1 MGQEKTRENPCEGIM
16 GGSIVLRETDRLE
29 ITSLVDNYIDLTSMD
44 SSAMVQRALPIR
56 GMKIKGNIL
65 AEHGFSALVRIE
77 AEGEVHLLLFDF
89 GYSEAALPYNLE
101 RLGVDLEGLE
111 AAVLSHGHRDHTGA
125 FHPVM
130 ERIARKPLPL
140 YLHPDAFLE
149 RRYLRY
155 GEVKIFFPE
164 LTREEMEGAG
174 AEVRESPGPTLLAG
188 ETALFLG
195 EIPRVTDFEKG
206 MPNAFY
212 LEGDE
217 ERWDPVRDDTS
228 LAFLVKG
235 KGLVVLSGCAHSGIV
250 NTVRYAQRL
259 TGVDRV
265 HAVMGGFHL
274 SGPAFAQAIPETIA
288 ELGRID
294 PDYVIP
300 AHCTGH
306 RATVEM
312 EKAFPGKF
320 ILNMSGTRIVF
331 AGG

>member
-1 MGQEKTRENPCEGIM
+1 MSVSFCPRE
-16 GGSIVLRETDRLE
+16 LDRLE
-29 ITSLVDNYIDLTSMD
+29 ITSLVDNFIDLTSMD
-44 SSAMVQRALPIR
+44 SSAMVQRALPIKD
-56 GMKIKGNIL
+56 MKIKGNIL
-65 AEHGFSALVRIE
+65 AEHGFSALVRTE
-77 AEGEVHLLLFDF
+77 VEGEVHLLLFDF
-89 GYSEAALPYNLE
+89 GYSETALPYNLE

-125 FHPVM
+125 FYPVM
-130 ERIARKPLPL
+130 GRITRKPLPV
-140 YLHPDAFLE
+140 YLHPDVFL
-149 RRYLRY
+149 RQRYLKF

-164 LTREEMEGAG
+164 LDREEMEKAG
-174 AEVRESPGPTLLAG
+174 AEVRETPEPALLAG
-188 ETALFLG
+188 ETVLFLG
-195 EIPRVTDFEKG
+195 EIARTTDFEKG

-250 NTVRYAQRL
+250 NTVRHAQRH
-259 TGVDRV
+259 TGVDKV

-274 SGPAFAQAIPETIA
+274 SGPAFAKVIPETIA

-300 AHCTGH
+300 AHCTGY

-312 EKAFPGKF
+312 DKAFPGKF
-320 ILNMSGTRIVF
+320 ILNMSGTRIIF
-331 AGG
+331 TGG